1 MPKIGITLR
10 ILLLTQ
16 WFDPEPTAKGMLF
29 ARQLREL
36 GHEVEVITGFPNYP
50 EGRIYPG
57 YRQSWRQREVIDG
70 VQLVRVPL
78 YASHDSSAVKR
89 LLNYF
94 SFALTSCLYGVFM
107 SRKADVI
114 YVYHPPMTVGLSGA
128 LIGWLRRTPFVYDV
142 QDLWPDTLRATG
154 MIGNVRALKIVGA
167 VCNWIY
173 RRASHIVV
181 LSPGFRSLLEE
192 RGVPAEKISLIYNWC
207 DETTL
212 RAPTAGTCD
221 LSFLDDRFNVVFAG
235 NMGKAQALQA
245 VLAAAALVA
254 QQNKR
259 VQFVFVGGGTEV
271 SALEQQCASSNL
283 ENVRFVPRMP
293 MEQVGQL
300 LARAD
305 ALLVHLRDDP
315 LFAITIPSKTQA
327 YLAVGKPIIMA
338 VRGDA
343 ANLVRQAGAGL
354 EAEPEN
360 PTSIA
365 QAVLSLANMPLQERD
380 AMGRQAM
387 QYYRDH
393 LSLQVGVSA
402 FIKVFTQILSPNKRR
417 RQG

>member
-1 MPKIGITLR
+1 MR

-29 ARQLREL
+29 ARQLRAL

-94 SFALTSCLYGVFM
+94 SFALTSCLYGIFM

-128 LIGWLRRTPFVYDV
+128 LIGWLRRTPFIYDV

-154 MIGNVRALKIVGA
+154 MIGNARALKIVGS

-181 LSPGFRSLLEE
+181 LSPGFRSLLAE
-192 RGVPAEKISLIYNWC
+192 RGVPEEKISLIYNWC

-212 RAPTAGTCD
+212 RAPDMGAGD
-221 LSFLDDRFNVVFAG
+221 LSFMDERFNVVFAG

-245 VLAAAALVA
+245 VLAAAALVER
-254 QQNKR
+254 QDKR

-271 SALEQQCASSNL
+271 SALQQQCGSLNL
-283 ENVRFVPRMP
+283 ENVKFVPRMP

-360 PTSIA
+360 PASIA
-365 QAVLSLANMPLQERD
+365 QAVLSLASMSLAQRE

-402 FIKVFTQILSPNKRR
+402 FIKVFTQVLPSNKRSS
-417 RQG
+417 QGEIC

>member
-1 MPKIGITLR
+1 MR

-29 ARQLREL
+29 ARQLRAL

-57 YRQSWRQREVIDG
+57 YRQSWCQREVIDG

-94 SFALTSCLYGVFM
+94 SFALTSCLYGIFM

-128 LIGWLRRTPFVYDV
+128 VIGWLRRTPFVYDV

-181 LSPGFRSLLEE
+181 LSPGFRSLLVE
-192 RGVPAEKISLIYNWC
+192 RGVPAEKLSLIYNWC

-212 RAPTAGTCD
+212 RAPTTASCD

-254 QQNKR
+254 LQNKR

-271 SALEQQCASSNL
+271 SALQQQCANSSL
-283 ENVRFVPRMP
+283 ENVKFVPRMP

-343 ANLVRQAGAGL
+343 ANLVRQAEAGVV
-354 EAEPEN
+354 AEPEN
-360 PTSIA
+360 PASIA
-365 QAVLSLANMPLQERD
+365 QAVLSLVSMSVPQRET
-380 AMGRQAM
+380 MGRQAM
-387 QYYRDH
+387 QFYHDH

-402 FIKVFTQILSPNKRR
+402 FIKVFTQVLSSNKRR
-417 RQG
+417 SQG

>member
-1 MPKIGITLR
+1 
-10 ILLLTQ
+10 
-16 WFDPEPTAKGMLF
+16 
-29 ARQLREL
+29 
-36 GHEVEVITGFPNYP
+36 
-50 EGRIYPG
+50 
-57 YRQSWRQREVIDG
+57 
-70 VQLVRVPL
+70 
-78 YASHDSSAVKR
+78 
-89 LLNYF
+89 
-94 SFALTSCLYGVFM
+94 
-107 SRKADVI
+107 
-114 YVYHPPMTVGLSGA
+114 
-128 LIGWLRRTPFVYDV
+128 
-142 QDLWPDTLRATG
+142 
-154 MIGNVRALKIVGA
+154 
-167 VCNWIY
+167 
-173 RRASHIVV
+173 
-181 LSPGFRSLLEE
+181 
-192 RGVPAEKISLIYNWC
+192 
-207 DETTL
+207 
-212 RAPTAGTCD
+212 
-221 LSFLDDRFNVVFAG
+221 
-235 NMGKAQALQA
+235 MGKAQALQA

-327 YLAVGKPIIMA
+327 YLAVGQPIIMA